1 RPTAD
6 RPARP
11 DGHRRG
17 SLECS
22 WALPWVG
29 VAVFAAADGADPTL
43 AEATRTVR
51 NRALSGCAEAS
62 APRAQLGL
70 ARQGRRDREAR
81 ARRRFDDELAS
92 ELAHPR
98 PDEVEAESRLG
109 IPPPILRIVHTDAVV
124 DDVHSDRPV
133 DVHEA
138 DHHPTGPG
146 VLADIGQGRLRS
158 PQ

>member
-1 RPTAD
+1 
-6 RPARP
+6 
-11 DGHRRG
+11 
-17 SLECS
+17 
-22 WALPWVG
+22 
-29 VAVFAAADGADPTL
+29 
-43 AEATRTVR
+43 
-51 NRALSGCAEAS
+51 
-62 APRAQLGL
+62 

-146 VLADIGQGRLRS
+146 VPADIAQSWRS
-158 PQ
+158 AGARAAMMRRTSRDPWAARSSTCPST